1 MLKLTHG
8 IVSWLAGREVPV
20 RSVAFAFPRPSFAA
34 DYSILFPAP
43 IDFCG
48 PLSQITFHAE
58 LAKVRPKRSAS
69 DARSFLERAPRDWIF
84 TSYHQH
90 ALRLKVR
97 ELLHVDLGRTL
108 DDVSSRLH
116 MSSRTLMR
124 KLQQEGLSFQ
134 GIKDELRRDLA
145 ILHLVRNDSS
155 LEEISDALGFSA
167 PAVFHRAFRHW
178 TGMTPRTI
186 PGGAAGHFPWGYAL
200 TCAPKS
206 GHPDRAHWISSFRSQ
221 RDFTPRLLVEE
232 AQVGVVGR
240 HSLEQRT
247 GLRQQV
253 AVQLPR
259 FARP

>member
-1 MLKLTHG
+1 
-8 IVSWLAGREVPV
+8 
-20 RSVAFAFPRPSFAA
+20 
-34 DYSILFPAP
+34 AP

-145 ILHLVRNDSS
+145 ILH
-155 LEEISDALGFSA
+155 
-167 PAVFHRAFRHW
+167 
-178 TGMTPRTI
+178 
-186 PGGAAGHFPWGYAL
+186 
-200 TCAPKS
+200 
-206 GHPDRAHWISSFRSQ
+206 
-221 RDFTPRLLVEE
+221 
-232 AQVGVVGR
+232 
-240 HSLEQRT
+240 
-247 GLRQQV
+247 
-253 AVQLPR
+253 
-259 FARP
+259 